1 MCEIH
6 PSPLDSITTALG
18 ASCPLFLGLSHSTVE
33 RIVRVSVVG
42 GGNLGEPFRILSP
55 TVCDIPTSQMLKLRL
70 RSLVQLA
77 QGH

>member
-6 PSPLDSITTALG
+6 PPPLDSITTALG
-18 ASCPLFLGLSHSTVE
+18 AGCPLFLGLSHSTVE

-55 TVCDIPTSQMLKLRL
+55 
-70 RSLVQLA
+70 SL
-77 QGH
+77 